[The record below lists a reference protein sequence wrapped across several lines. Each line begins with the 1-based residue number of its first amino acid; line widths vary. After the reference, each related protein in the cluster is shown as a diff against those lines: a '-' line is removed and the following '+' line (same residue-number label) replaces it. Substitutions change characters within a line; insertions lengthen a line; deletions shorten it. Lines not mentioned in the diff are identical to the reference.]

1 MTTNPCDV
9 VGKWPKIIGSVNAL
23 FSPGRDAEGM
33 RTTVD
38 LPPAVHRR
46 AVELAKARGQ
56 SLSATLAELTARG
69 LSQLDEPL
77 RISTDERSGFPVVSV
92 GRRSS
97 AEEVAEALNDE

>member
-1 MTTNPCDV
+1 
-9 VGKWPKIIGSVNAL
+9 
-23 FSPGRDAEGM
+23 M

-46 AVELAKARGQ
+46 AKEIAKARGQ

-77 RISTDERSGFPVVSV
+77 TIGVDERSGFPVLSV
-92 GRRSS
+92 GRRIT
-97 AEEVAEALNDE
+97 AADVADALDDE